1 MQLFGSGASDF
12 IGSAVA
18 CRPVENGHNITALA
32 RSEGPAERLARLTLA
47 LVILMAAAGCTDEPR
62 PETAS
67 EVPTAAE
74 SDGAPALPSPD
85 SADVTVIPPDS
96 VTRARFEEAMAFAQ
110 RNDLASR
117 PPGEIMQA
125 LGRRYLGG
133 PYLTKPLDQTTDE
146 QLVCRLDGFDC
157 FTFDEAVIALARTV
171 KEGRY
176 SYDDYRR
183 YTRELRYRDGE
194 MSYCNRLH
202 YYTEFVHQA
211 EEQGVLRNVTAELG
225 GRQRPGFRYAF
236 MGEHR
241 DAYPQLVA
249 SDSLYACIQAVE
261 DRLNRIIEYRYIP
274 QDSIRAVYDQL
285 HAGDLIATA
294 TDIDGLDVTHTGL
307 VYKAADTTG
316 LLHAST
322 TGEVKISPDLA
333 EYVQGV
339 DSQVG
344 IIVARPVFGDGR

>member
-1 MQLFGSGASDF
+1 MSFASP
-12 IGSAVA
+12 VPTRLT
-18 CRPVENGHNITALA
+18 RP
-32 RSEGPAERLARLTLA
+32 TLA
-47 LVILMAAAGCTDEPR
+47 LAVLLLAAGCTDEP
-62 PETAS
+62 PTVTAG

-74 SDGAPALPSPD
+74 SDGAPALPQPD
-85 SADVTVIPPDS
+85 SVDAAVIPPDS
-96 VTRARFEEAMAFAQ
+96 VTRARFEEAMAFARQ
-110 RNDLASR
+110 NDLAAR
-117 PPGEIMQA
+117 PPGEVMQA
-125 LGRRYLGG
+125 LGRRYLGR
-133 PYLTKPLDQTTDE
+133 PYLVQPLDQTDDE

-183 YTRELRYRDGE
+183 TTRELRYRDGE
-194 MSYCNRLH
+194 MSYCSRLH
-202 YYTEFVHQA
+202 YYTEFMHQA

-225 GRQRPGFRYAF
+225 GRRRPGFTYAF

-241 DAYPQLVA
+241 DAYPQLA
-249 SDSLYACIQAVE
+249 RSDSLYACIQAVE
-261 DRLNRIIEYRYIP
+261 DRLNRTIEYRYIP
-274 QDSIRAVYDQL
+274 QDSIRAVYNQL
-285 HAGDLIATA
+285 RAGDLIATA

-333 EYVQGV
+333 EYVRGV

-344 IIVARPVFGDGR
+344 IIVARPVFGEGD